1 MWNKPADIELHTLL
15 NCPIED
21 TGMTTVFYNGSL
33 GGVLWLMFEV
43 GVQWLMVVGLGYC
56 SEVLRLLKDMVMVH
70 GLV

>member
-1 MWNKPADIELHTLL
+1 MWNKPADRELHTLL
-15 NCPIED
+15 NCAIED
-21 TGMTTVFYNGSL
+21 NGMATVFYNGSL

-56 SEVLRLLKDMVMVH
+56 SEVLRLMKDMVMVH

>member
-1 MWNKPADIELHTLL
+1 
-15 NCPIED
+15 
-21 TGMTTVFYNGSL
+21 
-33 GGVLWLMFEV
+33 MFEV